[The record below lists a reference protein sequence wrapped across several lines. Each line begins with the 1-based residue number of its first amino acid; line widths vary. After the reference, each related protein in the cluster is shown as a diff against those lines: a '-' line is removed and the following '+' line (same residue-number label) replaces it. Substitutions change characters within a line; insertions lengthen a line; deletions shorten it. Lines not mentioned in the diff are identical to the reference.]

1 MLSKSEVDHVAELA
15 RLHVDD
21 SEYPIYEKQLY
32 DILSEV
38 KKIENVDVEGET
50 EMMISPCINTNEY
63 SNDNIGPMLSTSDVL
78 KNVKHTNGDYIVVPR
93 VVADSEEI

>member
-1 MLSKSEVDHVAELA
+1 MLSKNEVDHVANLA

-38 KKIENVDVEGET
+38 KKIEDVDVEGET
-50 EMMISPCINTNEY
+50 EMMISPCTNINTY
-63 SNDNIGPMLSTSDVL
+63 SNDSIGPMLSTSDVL
-78 KNVKHTNGDYIVVPR
+78 KNAKHTNGDFIVVPR

>member
-1 MLSKSEVDHVAELA
+1 MLSKNEVDHVANLA

-38 KKIENVDVEGET
+38 KKIEDVDVEGET
-50 EMMISPCINTNEY
+50 EMMISPCTNTNTY
-63 SNDNIGPMLSTSDVL
+63 SNDSIGPMLSTSDVL
-78 KNVKHTNGDYIVVPR
+78 KNAKHTNGDFIVVPR